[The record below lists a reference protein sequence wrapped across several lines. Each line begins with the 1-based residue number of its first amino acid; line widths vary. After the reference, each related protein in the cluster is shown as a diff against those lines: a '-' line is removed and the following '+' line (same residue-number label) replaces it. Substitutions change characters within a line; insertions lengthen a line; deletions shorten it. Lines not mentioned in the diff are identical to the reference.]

1 MVVVVY
7 RNAIGQFVNNTGYD
21 LTGVSGSFSIKDKST

>member
-21 LTGVSGSFSIKDKST
+21 LTGIVFFSIN